1 MKNIKALLK
10 KNKSTIGSWITIV
23 DPVTTEMMCKSKF
36 DWLAID
42 LEHSAI
48 DINSLQ
54 NLIRIISLYNIFP
67 FVRLTSNNSD
77 QIKRVMDAGAMGII
91 VPMVK
96 SNDDI
101 KRASESMYYPKKGKR
116 SVGLARAQQ
125 YGANLK
131 GYISNLRKFGTLIA
145 QIEHIDAVE
154 NIDEIFSN
162 KDLDGYII
170 GPNDLSASLG
180 IPGDLSNSKLQKIIH
195 YINEKA
201 KEHKIPGGKHI
212 IEPDIKELARVKKN
226 GSKFIAYSI
235 DIRMFDKSLQ
245 ELNRSI

>member
-1 MKNIKALLK
+1 
-10 KNKSTIGSWITIV
+10 
-23 DPVTTEMMCKSKF
+23 
-36 DWLAID
+36 
-42 LEHSAI
+42 
-48 DINSLQ
+48 
-54 NLIRIISLYNIFP
+54 
-67 FVRLTSNNSD
+67 
-77 QIKRVMDAGAMGII
+77 
-91 VPMVK
+91 
-96 SNDDI
+96 
-101 KRASESMYYPKKGKR
+101 MYYPKKGKR
-116 SVGLARAQQ
+116 SVGLARAQR

-201 KEHKIPGGKHI
+201 KEHKIPGGETHY
-212 IEPDIKELARVKKN
+212 RT
-226 GSKFIAYSI
+226 
-235 DIRMFDKSLQ
+235 
-245 ELNRSI
+245 